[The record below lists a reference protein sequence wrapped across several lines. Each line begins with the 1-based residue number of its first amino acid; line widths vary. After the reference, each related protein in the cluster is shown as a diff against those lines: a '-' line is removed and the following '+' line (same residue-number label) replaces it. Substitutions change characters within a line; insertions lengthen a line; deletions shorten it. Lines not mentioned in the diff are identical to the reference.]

1 MMQTSTIPEIVMR
14 RAGQGRAGQGRA
26 GQGRAGQGR
35 ADTDRPAKG
44 SQVNVAPEDQH
55 G

>member
-1 MMQTSTIPEIVMR
+1 VGWAGQAW
-14 RAGQGRAGQGRA
+14 AGQGRE
-26 GQGRAGQGR
+26 GQGR

-44 SQVNVAPEDQH
+44 SQANVARKQQH

>member
-35 ADTDRPAKG
+35 AGQGRAERIQTGQQRA
-44 SQVNVAPEDQH
+44 ARLM
-55 G
+55 